1 MAKLSRP
8 VPYIKNYRLQQL
20 GIAAPLTALQKAI
33 VAKKCHCTT
42 EYVEM
47 CISEDYQCISYNV
60 YIAIAHEIGN
70 KIYIAK
76 YGRKGVSNA

>member
-20 GIAAPLTALQKAI
+20 GIDAPLTAEQKRKIA
-33 VAKKCHCTT
+33 ATCNCTT

-47 CISEDYQCISYNV
+47 CISKDYQSIDCQMYLCI
-60 YIAIAHEIGN
+60 AREIGN